1 MDGTCRTYRRE
12 EKCLLTF
19 GRKTWRE
26 EKRPLWRA
34 VWRWEELIVH
44 FPFFI
49 WHRLHRKC
57 QTNSSSTV
65 LFVAAATSVSSGSII
80 PAFQTSCHIA
90 HPKSPTGVP
99 PFLLQWGLPVMSM
112 IALMNGTSVILVSML
127 LLPVLTKSSLHFPW
141 VQSHAAFLQTLSLG
155 LLVASSHSKIV
166 RGRQTDNTG
175 SKVIS

>member
-80 PAFQTSCHIA
+80 PAFRHHVTLLIPSHLQVYHHFSSNGACLWCLWLPSWMAPVSYWSQCCFFQFWQNPAFISRGFSLTLLFSKH
-90 HPKSPTGVP
+90 SP
-99 PFLLQWGLPVMSM
+99 
-112 IALMNGTSVILVSML
+112 
-127 LLPVLTKSSLHFPW
+127 
-141 VQSHAAFLQTLSLG
+141 
-155 LLVASSHSKIV
+155 
-166 RGRQTDNTG
+166 
-175 SKVIS
+175 

>member
-1 MDGTCRTYRRE
+1 M
-12 EKCLLTF
+12 LTNF
-19 GRKTWRE
+19 WQENLKGRKETSLESCVEMGRTNCA
-26 EKRPLWRA
+26 LS
-34 VWRWEELIVH
+34 
-44 FPFFI
+44 FFYMTQATQKMPDQQFFHCSI
-49 WHRLHRKC
+49 RCRSNIRLFWLHY
-57 QTNSSSTV
+57 SS
-65 LFVAAATSVSSGSII
+65 
-80 PAFQTSCHIA
+80 FQTSCHIA